1 MKLIPQELEVRLVTN
16 WRKGEQLGE
25 DQANRAAHDPVPVI
39 KFFDPTGPATWLVT
53 EMVAH
58 NHDIPELFRL
68 FGLCDQGLNMPEL
81 GYVSVSE
88 LESIRVAGG
97 RLGIERDIHFT
108 ASYPISVYVHAAR
121 SHGAVTV
128 DAPVLAQAALERE
141 RRSKSGHP

>member
-1 MKLIPQELEVRLVTN
+1 MKLIPQELEARLVAN
-16 WRKGEQLGE
+16 WRKGERL
-25 DQANRAAHDPVPVI
+25 DQEQTNRAAHDPMPVI

-58 NHDIPELFRL
+58 NRDIL
-68 FGLCDQGLNMPEL
+68 FGLCDLGLNMPEL

-108 ASYPISVYVHAAR
+108 ASYPISVYAHAAR
-121 SHGAVTV
+121 SHGAVTF
-128 DAPVLAQAALERE
+128 DAPALAQAQAALERE
-141 RRSKSGHP
+141 KHPKGGHP

>member
-1 MKLIPQELEVRLVTN
+1 MKLIPQELEARLIAN
-16 WRKGEQLGE
+16 WRKGESLDE
-25 DQANRAAHDPVPVI
+25 NQANRAAHDPVPVI

-58 NHDIPELFRL
+58 NRDIL
-68 FGLCDQGLNMPEL
+68 FGLCDLGLGMPEL

-108 ASYPISVYVHAAR
+108 ASYPISVYAHAAR
-121 SHGAVTV
+121 SHGAITF
-128 DAPVLAQAALERE
+128 DAQTLAQAQAALERE
-141 RRSKSGHP
+141 KRSKGGHP